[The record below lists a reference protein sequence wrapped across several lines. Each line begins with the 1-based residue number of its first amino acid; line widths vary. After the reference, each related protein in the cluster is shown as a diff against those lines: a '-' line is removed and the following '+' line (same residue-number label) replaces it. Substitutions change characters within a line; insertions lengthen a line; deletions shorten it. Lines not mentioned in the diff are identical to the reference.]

1 MEIAG
6 ESGKMQKF
14 EDFVR
19 IVKILREKCPWDST
33 QTHES
38 LKVCL
43 KNETAEVL
51 EGIDLLTQYGDGENL
66 KEELG
71 DLLLQVVLHS
81 LIAEEEGLFSL
92 DDVIER
98 ISSKMIFRH
107 PKIFCPEDKEAAAL
121 SWQEL
126 KQREKAMRKTNS
138 EALQTVE
145 NP

>member
-19 IVKILREKCPWDST
+19 IVKILREKCPWDSV

-38 LKVCL
+38 LKECL

-81 LIAEEEGLFSL
+81 LIAEEEGLFS
-92 DDVIER
+92 
-98 ISSKMIFRH
+98 
-107 PKIFCPEDKEAAAL
+107 DKT
-121 SWQEL
+121 S
-126 KQREKAMRKTNS
+126 NS
-138 EALQTVE
+138 HNCARSAC
-145 NP
+145 NGYSCRPRPMNN